1 MHDGARSAPF
11 SGSRLSK
18 QDSASP
24 AANAWMVSDVMLI
37 GSVLRYGRLGAPS
50 GGGRNT
56 SAAWLGVPVLFFL
69 ADLVP
74 AAGTPLG
81 FKKRSLL

>member
-18 QDSASP
+18 QDSASS

-37 GSVLRYGRLGAPS
+37 GSVLRYGALARSLAADATQVPLGS
-50 GGGRNT
+50 
-56 SAAWLGVPVLFFL
+56 VCLFFSFL
-69 ADLVP
+69 LILF
-74 AAGTPLG
+74 PL
-81 FKKRSLL
+81 RERR